1 MLQNRLRETWKRQN
15 RLIGTW
21 LFQPCPDHAEIF
33 SQAGFDCLMIDHEH
47 GPNSPANLTE
57 HLRAAADMPCLV
69 RISENS
75 DTEIKKVLDAGASG
89 IMVPMVNTAADAREA
104 VAASLY
110 PPQGR
115 RGCAAGIIRASRF
128 GQAREAYL
136 REAENVVV
144 ICQIETRQAVDNIKE
159 IAAVDGVDMLFIGPS
174 DLGADM
180 GLIGQ
185 ADHPDLQAMIER
197 AERAILASGKGL
209 AGLARTAGS
218 ARAMFGRGYSMV
230 LVSGDTQMLVDAS
243 AAIISALR

>member
-33 SQAGFDCLMIDHEH
+33 AQAGFDCLMIDHEH

-57 HLRAAADMPCLV
+57 QLRAAADMPCLV

-75 DTEIKKVLDAGASG
+75 DTAIKKALDAGASG
-89 IMVPMVNTAADAREA
+89 IMVPMVNTASDAREA

-115 RGCAAGIIRASRF
+115 RGCAAGIIRAACF
-128 GQAREAYL
+128 GRESESYVREADK
-136 REAENVVV
+136 VMI
-144 ICQIETRQAVDNIKE
+144 ICQIETRRAVENISD
-159 IAAVDGVDMLFIGPS
+159 IAAIEGVDMLFIGPS
-174 DLGADM
+174 DLSADM

-185 ADHPDLQAMIER
+185 TDHPELQAMIER
-197 AERAILASGKGL
+197 AEQAILASGKGL

-230 LVSGDTQMLVDAS
+230 LVSGDTQMLTDAS